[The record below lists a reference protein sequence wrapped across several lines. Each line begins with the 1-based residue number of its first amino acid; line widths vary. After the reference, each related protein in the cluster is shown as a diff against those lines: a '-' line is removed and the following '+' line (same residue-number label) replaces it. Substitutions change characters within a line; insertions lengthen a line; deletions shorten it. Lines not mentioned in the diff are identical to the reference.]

1 MTMVT
6 TERERE
12 RDKLTLPFIE
22 ALLLGVALKA
32 PVLYD
37 EPHPLVEG
45 CGDGWRLFP
54 QEDVD
59 GSGDG
64 VAELGVFTHGGLAA
78 LRVLAV
84 HQAVWRT

>member
-6 TERERE
+6 TERER
-12 RDKLTLPFIE
+12 KKPNLPFIE
-22 ALLLGVALKA
+22 PLLLGVALEA

-45 CGDGWRLFP
+45 GGDGWRLFP
-54 QEDVD
+54 EEDVY
-59 GSGDG
+59 GGGHS
-64 VAELGVFTHGGLAA
+64 VAELGVFTDLALTA

-84 HQAVWRT
+84 HQTV